1 MRPSRGAARTT
12 RGDGEPSTPR
22 SRQCPRSWWGARSS
36 PPQSRRTRSA
46 PSLLES
52 TSSGPSTFA
61 QPETRQE
68 KCRGADGSA
77 LRYPCP
83 AMRRY
88 GAALIVSL
96 AFSTPPASAFA
107 QEIDFSGQ
115 WAPIYHEDGPE
126 RLPGP
131 ELGDY
136 LGLPIND
143 AARLRAD
150 SYDADR
156 ISAVSEYQCRQHA
169 ADYGMRGL
177 ANMRITA
184 EIDPLKQR
192 ILAFHTRIG
201 FHDAER
207 TIYLDDRPHPPDT
220 AAHTWAGFS
229 TGEYDGNML
238 TVKTTHLKAY
248 YIRRNGVPASDRRT
262 LTEHWVRHGEFLTVV
277 TMIDDP
283 VFLTE
288 RLVRS
293 QSWALDPGQ
302 TMGSNWC
309 EYAAELPLG
318 DEAVPHYLPGT
329 NPYLKE
335 FSTWYGLT
343 YEATRG
349 GANTMYPEY
358 RSKLPQTWST
368 LDRCGRYCR
377 CFNAEGGCAV
387 K

>member
-1 MRPSRGAARTT
+1 MLARHEEIRRGSHRHV
-12 RGDGEPSTPR
+12 RDLY
-22 SRQCPRSWWGARSS
+22 GAR
-36 PPQSRRTRSA
+36 
-46 PSLLES
+46 
-52 TSSGPSTFA
+52 
-61 QPETRQE
+61 
-68 KCRGADGSA
+68 
-77 LRYPCP
+77 
-83 AMRRY
+83 
-88 GAALIVSL
+88 
-96 AFSTPPASAFA
+96 AFA

-184 EIDPLKQR
+184 EIDPMKQR
-192 ILAFHTRIG
+192 IFAFHTRIG

-207 TIYLDDRPHPPDT
+207 TIYLDDRAHPPAT
-220 AAHTWAGFS
+220 APHTWAGFS
-229 TGEYDGNML
+229 TGVYEGNML
-238 TVKTTHLKAY
+238 TIKTTHLKAY

-262 LTEHWVRHGEFLTVV
+262 MTEHWVRHGDFLTVV
-277 TMIDDP
+277 TVIDDP

-335 FSTWYGLT
+335 FSTGTELLT
-343 YEATRG
+343 TRRVVAPRRCIPSTDRSCRRRGRRSIGVAATVSASMPR
-349 GANTMYPEY
+349 ADA
-358 RSKLPQTWST
+358 R
-368 LDRCGRYCR
+368 
-377 CFNAEGGCAV
+377 
-387 K
+387 

>member
-1 MRPSRGAARTT
+1 MTT
-12 RGDGEPSTPR
+12 
-22 SRQCPRSWWGARSS
+22 
-36 PPQSRRTRSA
+36 
-46 PSLLES
+46 
-52 TSSGPSTFA
+52 
-61 QPETRQE
+61 
-68 KCRGADGSA
+68 
-77 LRYPCP
+77 
-83 AMRRY
+83 
-88 GAALIVSL
+88 SL
-96 AFSTPPASAFA
+96 ARAILLFALAIAAAPASVSA

-184 EIDPLKQR
+184 DIDPLKQR
-192 ILAFHTRIG
+192 LLAFHTRIG

-207 TIYLDDRPHPPDT
+207 TIYLDGRPHPPAT
-220 AAHTWAGFS
+220 APHTWSGFS
-229 TGEYDGNML
+229 TGVYEGNML
-238 TVKTTHLKAY
+238 TIKTTHLKAY

-262 LTEHWVRHGEFLTVV
+262 MTEHWVRHGEFLTVV
-277 TMIDDP
+277 TVIDDP

-293 QSWALDPGQ
+293 QTWALDPGQ

-318 DEAVPHYLPGT
+318 DGVVPHYLPGA

-335 FSTWYGLT
+335 FSTWYGIN
-343 YEATRG
+343 YDATRG
-349 GANTMYPEY
+349 GAETMYPEY

-368 LDRCGRYCR
+368 LDRCGRYCSASTPR
-377 CFNAEGGCAV
+377 VDAR
-387 K
+387 